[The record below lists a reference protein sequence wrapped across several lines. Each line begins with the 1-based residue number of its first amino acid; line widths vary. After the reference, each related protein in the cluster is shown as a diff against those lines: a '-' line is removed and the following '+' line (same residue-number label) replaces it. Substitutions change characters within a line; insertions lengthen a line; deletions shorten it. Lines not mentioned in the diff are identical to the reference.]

1 VAEARKAI
9 AERLRQA
16 VKDSRKSIRWLQ
28 RTLAAQHVKGSSY
41 ATVHAYLQGR
51 TEPPQDFL
59 RTVARVLNVRPEWL
73 IAGEGAA
80 TQAALRVESWLDP
93 WEEVGT
99 AAGKRMQRTRELLLK
114 QLPVFERLP
123 RTVRH
128 LLTDAL
134 VRYEAGTP
142 GRHVTDER
150 LAELARQLWALMAR
164 PLRTWGFRN
173 DLDPERGELLLQ
185 SRDFAD
191 YGVAMLH
198 ALMLALPAPGTA
210 GPITKTKRVSRRE
223 RRTGSPRRR
232 GK

>member
-1 VAEARKAI
+1 MRGA
-9 AERLRQA
+9 
-16 VKDSRKSIRWLQ
+16 
-28 RTLAAQHVKGSSY
+28 SY
-41 ATVHAYLQGR
+41 ASVFGYLKGR
-51 TEPPQDFL
+51 TEPGQDFL
-59 RTVARVLNVRPEWL
+59 HAAARVLNVRPEWL
-73 IAGEGAA
+73 IAGEVAA

-93 WEEVGT
+93 WEEIGT

-123 RTVRH
+123 RTGRH

-150 LAELARQLWALMAR
+150 LAELARQLWALVAR
-164 PLRTWGFRN
+164 PLRTWGFRH

-185 SRDFAD
+185 SREFAD

-198 ALMLALPAPGTA
+198 ALMLALPAPGMA
-210 GPITKTKRVSRRE
+210 SPIAKTKHVSRRG
-223 RRTGSPRRR
+223 RRTDSPRHGR
-232 GK
+232 K